1 MKLYIA
7 EKPSLARAIAA
18 VLPKPQSKGDGCIR
32 CGNGDVVSWCIG
44 HLLEQAEPE
53 SYDPAFKQW
62 RYEHLPIVPEQWQLK
77 PRPKVRSQ
85 LSVLRKLVKEADQI
99 IHAGDP
105 DREGQLL
112 VDEVFDYLKVSD
124 SKKRSIQRLL
134 ISDLNPSAVGKALA
148 KLRSNSE
155 FVPLSISALARSR
168 ADWLYGINLTR
179 ALTLQG
185 RKAGFDGL
193 LSVGRVQT
201 PVLGLVVTRDRE
213 IEAFVSKPFYEVKA
227 HLLTP
232 AGERF
237 IATWVPSEACAR
249 WQDDEGR
256 VLSRKL
262 AENVAERIGGKDAL
276 VEQAKRSPGKQTPPL
291 PYNLS
296 ALQIDASKAFGLSA
310 QAVLDACQSLYEKHR
325 AITYPRSDC
334 RYLPQEHHGEGPTV
348 MRAIVQSD
356 ASLAEAVKNADPS
369 RRGRAWND
377 KKVEAHHAI
386 IPTAKAVPVDRL
398 SADERKV
405 YGLVA
410 RQYLMQF
417 YPDWRY
423 ADTELQLR
431 IESGL
436 FIAKSRQTL
445 EAGWKALL
453 GKGEKEADELPRVEV
468 GENLLCEKGEVV
480 DKQTQPPKPFTDATL
495 LAAMTGIARFVS
507 DNSLRKILRETDGLG
522 TEATRAGIIELLV
535 KRGYLQRQ
543 GKTLKSSQAG
553 RGLIDALPELVS
565 KPDLTAHWESSLDA
579 MARREGRYDQFM
591 DALGGSLRE
600 LVDEL
605 GSSVP
610 ESLRGVPSNGRPK
623 RKGQKR
629 KASTGRSGSTRSRSR
644 SKAAAG

>member
-18 VLPKPQSKGDGCIR
+18 VLPKPQTKADGCIR
-32 CGNGDVVSWCIG
+32 CGNGDVVSWCVG
-44 HLLEQAEPE
+44 HLLEQAEPD

-99 IHAGDP
+99 VHAGDP

-112 VDEVFDYLKVSD
+112 VDEVFDYLKVSE
-124 SKKRSIQRLL
+124 SKKRAIQRLL
-134 ISDLNPSAVGKALA
+134 ISDLNPAAVSRALSR
-148 KLRSNSE
+148 LRSNSE
-155 FVPLSISALARSR
+155 FIPLSVSALARSR

-185 RKAGFDGL
+185 RKVGFDGL

-201 PVLGLVVTRDRE
+201 PVLGLVVARDRE
-213 IEAFVSKPFYEVKA
+213 IESFVSKPFYEVKA
-227 HLLTP
+227 HLKT
-232 AGERF
+232 AADEQF
-237 IATWVPSEACAR
+237 QATWVPSEACAR

-256 VLSRKL
+256 VLSRPL
-262 AENVAERIGGKDAL
+262 AENVATRITGKEAL
-276 VEQAKRSPGKQTPPL
+276 VEQARRAPGKQVAPL

-310 QAVLDACQSLYEKHR
+310 QAVLDATQALYEKHR
-325 AITYPRSDC
+325 AVTYPRSDC
-334 RYLPQEHHGEGPTV
+334 RYLPVEHHGEAASV
-348 MRAIVQSD
+348 LRAIAQSD
-356 ASLAEAVKNADPS
+356 STLESAVKGADPQ

-386 IPTAKAVPVDRL
+386 IPTAKAVAVERL

-405 YGLVA
+405 YGLIA

-423 ADTELQLR
+423 ADTEICLR
-431 IESGL
+431 IEGGL
-436 FIAKSRQTL
+436 FVAKSRQTL
-445 EAGWKALL
+445 DPGWKALL
-453 GKGEKEADELPRVEV
+453 GRNEKEADELPRLEV
-468 GENLLCEKGEVV
+468 GDRLLCERGEVV

-507 DNSLRKILRETDGLG
+507 DSELRKILRETDGLG

-535 KRGYLQRQ
+535 KRGYLQRR
-543 GKTLKSSQAG
+543 GKTLASSEAG
-553 RGLIDALPELVS
+553 RGLIDALPEQVS

-579 MARREGRYDQFM
+579 IARRKGRYDQFM
-591 DALGGSLRE
+591 ESLGKSLEGLVSELGGL
-600 LVDEL
+600 
-605 GSSVP
+605 VP
-610 ESLRGVPSNGRPK
+610 ESLRGVPSN
-623 RKGQKR
+623 RKGR
-629 KASTGRSGSTRSRSR
+629 G
-644 SKAAAG
+644 AAAGRRRKGGTATGRRARKPKAKVTG